1 MSPDRVPDERV
12 SSEPARHVSFFRFEP
27 HHAPL
32 LPRGEFLGRLLRNT
46 ALAFAMI
53 VISLGLGMVGYH
65 AYVGVDW
72 TDAFLNASM
81 ILTGM
86 GEITPLETSGA
97 KIFAG
102 FYALFSGVA
111 FLTIIGVLVAPVVH
125 RFMHRFHLALDEDAG
140 IDAARKAGP

>member
-1 MSPDRVPDERV
+1 MSADRVRDERV
-12 SSEPARHVSFFRFEP
+12 PEPPHRHVSFFRFEP

-32 LPRGEFLGRLLRNT
+32 LPRSVFVGRLLRNT
-46 ALAFAMI
+46 ALAGAMI
-53 VISLGLGMVGYH
+53 LFSLGLGMIGYH
-65 AYVGVDW
+65 ACVGVGW

-86 GEITPLETSGA
+86 GEITPLDTPGG

>member
-1 MSPDRVPDERV
+1 
-12 SSEPARHVSFFRFEP
+12 
-27 HHAPL
+27 
-32 LPRGEFLGRLLRNT
+32 
-46 ALAFAMI
+46 
-53 VISLGLGMVGYH
+53 
-65 AYVGVDW
+65 
-72 TDAFLNASM
+72 
-81 ILTGM
+81 M